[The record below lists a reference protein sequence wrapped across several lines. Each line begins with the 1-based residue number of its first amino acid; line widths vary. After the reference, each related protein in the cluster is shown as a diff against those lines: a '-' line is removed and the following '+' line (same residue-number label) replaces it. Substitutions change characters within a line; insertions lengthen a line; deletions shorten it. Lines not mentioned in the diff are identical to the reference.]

1 MKGDRFCY
9 CQSTWESSRRFMLQC
24 DACKEWFH
32 GDCLRPSISEED
44 ALRFARFHCPECT
57 VLSGPSIERQ
67 LVARAVRETRTMID
81 YNEATSL
88 AQDEHKYAKLLRAK
102 RFAPN
107 RFPYVNGD
115 TVSLEWLRRTGMRD
129 PFLIEDPEG
138 LDMRMPPAS
147 LTVDQVADACGRD
160 MIVEAMEVLS
170 QQDKQMTLDEWAKYF
185 TQPPEK
191 RKRLL
196 NVISLEIGSTKLA
209 QMIQRPRIVRE
220 LDWTETVWPP
230 RNLKPEFPRVQ
241 LYCLMSVKDCYT
253 DFHIDFGGSS
263 VFYHLLS
270 GEKHFYFVRPTPVNL
285 KKYEKW
291 SSSPDQSTTF
301 FGDEVKEC
309 VEVRIT
315 AGNTMIIPTGWIHAV
330 YTPKDSIVIGGNF
343 LQGMNIGG
351 QFDCYE
357 VENRTNVPLKFRYP
371 YFVQMQWF
379 AAKHYLTVLKSNSQP
394 QNDPYTHSAHP
405 FSKWEIEGLRRLA
418 DFLINEIKL
427 LNDTRLSDAKTRRRI
442 RENIP
447 SELKNVAKMV
457 QNLRSLVVKEQ
468 VRIAASEMNASLAGM
483 AAEHA
488 SDEDD
493 GDEGGLGA
501 LKDEVLF
508 KEDEEEPENDSGDQ
522 VVIVGESKFG
532 RPIKLKLKS
541 PNAQPQKEAI
551 QLDREDDGADLDHVS
566 EWNSDDSEAEVYDD
580 YQDVDDDEDE
590 DAAAIDD
597 PDESASDNEQAA
609 RRKRKRDGRNGVEAS
624 KKVSMAVP
632 MSFKPLAVTASN
644 SGITPHMEVS
654 LAQRPLP
661 TSNVYPSNTSKLE
674 TAHIKKKLA
683 PQPSEATKQALAAA
697 KPAPPKKKKMG
708 GFLGQLLAKSK
719 KK

>member
-1 MKGDRFCY
+1 M
-9 CQSTWESSRRFMLQC
+9 S
-24 DACKEWFH
+24 A
-32 GDCLRPSISEED
+32 
-44 ALRFARFHCPECT
+44 
-57 VLSGPSIERQ
+57 ERQ

-115 TVSLEWLRRTGMRD
+115 TVSLEWLRCTGMRD

-379 AAKHYLTVLKSNSQP
+379 AAKHYLTVIKSNSQP
-394 QNDPYTHSAHP
+394 QNEPYTHSAHP

-418 DFLINEIKL
+418 DFLINEVKL

-468 VRIAASEMNASLAGM
+468 MRIAASEMNASLAGM

-488 SDEDD
+488 FDEDD

-532 RPIKLKLKS
+532 RPIKLTLRS
-541 PNAQPQKEAI
+541 PNAQRQKDAI
-551 QLDREDDGADLDHVS
+551 QLDQEEDGADLDHVS

-580 YQDVDDDEDE
+580 YQDVDDDEDD

-632 MSFKPLAVTASN
+632 MSFKPLVVTASN
-644 SGITPHMEVS
+644 SGITPHMEVP

-674 TAHIKKKLA
+674 PALIKKKLA